1 MPFKIFDRNCLKI
14 SSTEELGDAINRT
27 APKALDS
34 DIEDFSHQ
42 ALPVLADA
50 VVAARRKYNATVLL
64 MFGANMLTSGNALY
78 MIELMKRGLVSHL
91 ATNGMGSVYDFE
103 YASAGGVYER
113 KVADASGNCM
123 ALWDVTAKLNDIITD
138 AAKEGLGWGEAVGK
152 YIWEN
157 NLPYR
162 EQSVQAMAYHLGIP
176 FTVHVGFGCD
186 VLHQYPNCNGE
197 AMGATS
203 HTDFLIYTN
212 SIANL
217 EHGVFLDFG
226 SAVAGPEVYL
236 KALAMARNVAKQHGE
251 KIVDFHTA
259 VFDILPI
266 NEADG
271 YDVTP
276 PKSDPR
282 YYFRPWKTI
291 LARSVA
297 DGGHSHYI
305 RCPHDIS
312 FPNLSRLIF
321 NADKEVK

>member
-1 MPFKIFDRNCLKI
+1 MPFEIFDRSRLKI
-14 SSTEELGDAINRT
+14 SSAEELGSAINRT

-34 DIEDFSHQ
+34 VIPPFHHD

-50 VVAARRKYNATVLL
+50 IVAARRKYDSTVLL
-64 MFGANMLTSGNALY
+64 MFGANLLTSGNALY
-78 MIELMKRGLVSHL
+78 MIELMKRGLVSHV

-103 YASAGGVYER
+103 YAAAGGICER
-113 KVADASGNCM
+113 KVGDPSGKSM
-123 ALWDVTAKLNDIITD
+123 GLWDVTAKMNDILVD
-138 AAKEGLGWGEAVGK
+138 AWKSGMGWGEAVGK

-157 NLPYR
+157 NLPHR

-176 FTVHVGFGCD
+176 FTVHVGIGCD
-186 VLHQYPNCNGE
+186 VLHQYPNCSGE
-197 AMGATS
+197 ALGATS
-203 HTDFLIYTN
+203 HTDFLIYAE
-212 SIANL
+212 SINHL
-217 EHGVFLDFG
+217 DKGVFLDFG

-259 VFDILPI
+259 VFDVMPI
-266 NEADG
+266 NDKEGFDI
-271 YDVTP
+271 TP

-305 RCPHDIS
+305 RCPHDVS
-312 FPNLSRLIF
+312 FPTLSNLIF
-321 NADKEVK
+321 EADKEVK